1 MPALSCVYMYLASNY
16 MLAHTCIC
24 IEINLS
30 LKRMVLLFSFPLRNG
45 LLIIGKMVLLTQ
57 VYMSVS
63 KEPGANWGCY
73 CTALSSIPLVMENLW
88 PKFFFMK
95 NTVMAKN

>member
-1 MPALSCVYMYLASNY
+1 

-24 IEINLS
+24 IEKNLS

-63 KEPGANWGCY
+63 KELGAVWGCH
-73 CTALSSIPLVMENLW
+73 CAALSSIPLVMENLW

-95 NTVMAKN
+95 NTVMVKN

>member
-1 MPALSCVYMYLASNY
+1 

-45 LLIIGKMVLLTQ
+45 KMVLLTQ

-63 KEPGANWGCY
+63 KEPGAIWACY

-88 PKFFFMK
+88 PKYFFMK
-95 NTVMAKN
+95 NTVMVKN

>member
-1 MPALSCVYMYLASNY
+1 

-63 KEPGANWGCY
+63 KEPGAIWGCY
-73 CTALSSIPLVMENLW
+73 WTALSSIPLVMENLW

-95 NTVMAKN
+95 NTVMVKN

>member
-30 LKRMVLLFSFPLRNG
+30 LKRMVVLFSFPLRNG

-63 KEPGANWGCY
+63 KEPGAIWGCY

-95 NTVMAKN
+95 NTVMVKN

>member
-1 MPALSCVYMYLASNY
+1 

-30 LKRMVLLFSFPLRNG
+30 LKRMVVLFSFPLRNG

-63 KEPGANWGCY
+63 KEAGAIWGFY
-73 CTALSSIPLVMENLW
+73 CTALSSIPLVMKNLW

-95 NTVMAKN
+95 NTVMVKN

>member
-1 MPALSCVYMYLASNY
+1 MYMYRNKSVVKTNGGV
-16 MLAHTCIC
+16 I
-24 IEINLS
+24 
-30 LKRMVLLFSFPLRNG
+30 LFSVEKWIVNHWKDGPLE
-45 LLIIGKMVLLTQ
+45 Q

-63 KEPGANWGCY
+63 KEPGAIWVCY

-95 NTVMAKN
+95 NTVMVKN